1 MTSEAA
7 RKNRRLGR
15 VLVGAVLTGVV
26 LAGCGDSEPR
36 AAKPE
41 TAAESTATTTATTTR
56 VTVAN
61 GAPTAAA
68 GGGTAAVDVRQFQF
82 KPAELAVNPGTAVTW
97 TNQDDILHTATSG
110 ATPGTAD
117 GQFDGPMD
125 GRGKS
130 FSHTF
135 DQPGRYPYFC
145 SRHTSMTGTV
155 VVQ

>member
-1 MTSEAA
+1 MKSKAA
-7 RKNRRLGR
+7 RKDRRLGR
-15 VLVGAVLTGVV
+15 AGIAAVAAGVV
-26 LAGCGDSEPR
+26 LAGCGDSEPS
-36 AAKPE
+36 A
-41 TAAESTATTTATTTR
+41 ATTTAAPTS

-61 GAPTAAA
+61 GVTTTAAA
-68 GGGTAAVDVRQFQF
+68 GSAAVDVRQFQF
-82 KPAELAVNPGTAVTW
+82 KPAELAVKAGTSVTW

-117 GQFDGPMD
+117 GHFDGPMD